1 MSRWT
6 AGRRLPA
13 TRVDAFA
20 GRHTRGSNPDPRDW
34 LAAIVEGSDDAII
47 SKDLRGNIR
56 SWNPG
61 AVRLFGYQA
70 DEVIGQP
77 VTILIPPERLDEE
90 PAILD
95 EIRQGNR
102 VDHFETIRIKKD
114 GSPVDLSLTIS
125 PIHNRHGEI
134 VGASKIARDITQ
146 HRLSQERQT
155 LLMGEMHH
163 RVKNLFAVSS
173 GIVSM
178 SARTDASTEEI
189 VRKIQARLEALSR
202 AHQLSMPS
210 LQDGEVEQQST
221 SLLALLRT
229 ILQPYD
235 DPGCLEIEGADPR
248 VDGAAVTNLALLF
261 HELAT
266 NAVKYGCLSANGH
279 LHVHVTETA
288 EEISLLWR
296 ETGVPLPSGDIIVG
310 FGNRLEQGLA
320 NALHASIERHWEAPG
335 LVVSIRLPRD
345 SLAQ

>member
-1 MSRWT
+1 VNRAVSS
-6 AGRRLPA
+6 
-13 TRVDAFA
+13 
-20 GRHTRGSNPDPRDW
+20 GSPQSEGGSPDPRDW

-47 SKDLRGNIR
+47 SKDLKGNIR

-61 AVRLFGYQA
+61 AMRLFGYQA

-77 VTILIPPERLDEE
+77 ITILIPPDRLDEE

-102 VDHFETIRIKKD
+102 VDHFETVRTRKD

-125 PIHNRHGEI
+125 PIHNRRGEI

-146 HRLSQERQT
+146 HRLAQERQL

-173 GIVSM
+173 GIVAM
-178 SARTDASTEEI
+178 SARADAGKDEI
-189 VRKIQARLEALSR
+189 VRMIQARLEALSR
-202 AHQLSMPS
+202 AHQLSMPR
-210 LQDGEVEQQST
+210 LQDGALEQQST
-221 SLLALLRT
+221 DLLALLRA
-229 ILQPYD
+229 ILEPYD
-235 DPGCLEIEGADPR
+235 DPGRVEIEGATPS
-248 VDGAAVTNLALLF
+248 VGGTALTNVALLL

-266 NAVKYGCLSANGH
+266 NAAKHGSLSVPEGR
-279 LHVHVTETA
+279 LRVTVAETG

-296 ETGVPLPSGDIIVG
+296 ETGGPPPTGDLVAG

-320 NALHASIERHWEAPG
+320 RALHASIERDWQAAG
-335 LVVSIRLPRD
+335 LVMSIRLPAGG
-345 SLAQ
+345 LAQ